1 MHISTSYSI
10 SEMAAEF
17 GVTLRTLRFYEGRGL
32 LSPARN
38 GMARV
43 YSEADRARFR
53 KIHTWA
59 GQGFTLAEIK
69 AALAHGGFDRAQI
82 IQQIADLRRRRDEA
96 DRAIAALLLQV
107 AA

>member
-1 MHISTSYSI
+1 MTTYSI
-10 SEMAAEF
+10 SQIAEEF
-17 GVTLRTLRFYEGRGL
+17 SVTLRTLRFWEQRGL

-82 IQQIADLRRRRDEA
+82 IQQIEDLRRRRDEA
-96 DRAIAALLLQV
+96 DRAIAALEQQV

>member
-43 YSEADRARFR
+43 YSEADRARLR
-53 KIHTWA
+53 EILEMKRL
-59 GQGFTLAEIK
+59 GFTVSEIK
-69 AALAHGGFDRAQI
+69 TGSFPREKLVEQLALLRQQRAETDQ
-82 IQQIADLRRRRDEA
+82 
-96 DRAIAALLLQV
+96 AIAILEQRV